1 VPSSQDGHG
10 GWLVATADRMNGPDD
25 YDSELW
31 ILEADAIGKGPI
43 ARAKFPERIKPQVH
57 GWWVPLAEYEAA
69 KG

>member
-1 VPSSQDGHG
+1 
-10 GWLVATADRMNGPDD
+10 MNGPDD